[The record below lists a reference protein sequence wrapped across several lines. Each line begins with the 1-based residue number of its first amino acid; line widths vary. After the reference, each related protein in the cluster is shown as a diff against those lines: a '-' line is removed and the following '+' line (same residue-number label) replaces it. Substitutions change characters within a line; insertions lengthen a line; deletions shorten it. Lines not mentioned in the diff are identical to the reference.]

1 MKNSFSLSF
10 FLPFLSSF
18 FLRWFCNI
26 IQTSSRLKIPLPQLH
41 KCEDRC
47 EHHSQLKRENVEIEM
62 RVYKIRTSLV
72 GVKQRV
78 IKYCLSSEKSVNLEK
93 LIESLENKSEEKR

>member
-1 MKNSFSLSF
+1 MKNSFFLSLF
-10 FLPFLSSF
+10 FLFF
-18 FLRWFCNI
+18 FLRWSCNI
-26 IQTSSRLKIPLPQLH
+26 IQTNSRLKIPLPQLH
-41 KCEDRC
+41 KCQDRC
-47 EHHSQLKRENVEIEM
+47 EHHSPLKRENVEIEM